1 MSSSTLAARQAVE
14 LGAERVENPCVAGVF
29 AQIVVAR
36 GRRAYWSAHIQLGGL
51 IEFARSTS
59 V

>member
-29 AQIVVAR
+29 AQMVVAEDVALI
-36 GRRAYWSAHIQLGGL
+36 RRLTSSSA
-51 IEFARSTS
+51 